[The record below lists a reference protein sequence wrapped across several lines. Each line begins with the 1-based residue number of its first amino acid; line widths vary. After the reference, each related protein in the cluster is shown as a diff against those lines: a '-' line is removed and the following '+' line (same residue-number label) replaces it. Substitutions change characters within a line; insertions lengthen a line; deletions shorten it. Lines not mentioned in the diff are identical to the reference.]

1 MDQTRGF
8 AADSLLLIRKELQ
21 LAKVETS
28 EKIEQA
34 QSGLI
39 LILAGMLFLFVAL
52 MVLAVALA
60 EFLATIIPASLAT
73 LVIGAVLALIGIIV
87 VLAGKSKL
95 KPSNLAPTRTIDA
108 MEGHATRMKAAADAV
123 DPRTPSPA
131 YPKANNEDVRTRG
144 EAA

>member
-1 MDQTRGF
+1 MNFSNIMDQTRGF
-8 AADSLLLIRKELQ
+8 MADSVLLLRKELQ
-21 LAKVETS
+21 LAKAETS

-52 MVLAVALA
+52 VVLAVAAA

-73 LVIGAVLALIGIIV
+73 LVVGGVLALVGVVIILV
-87 VLAGKSKL
+87 GRSKL
-95 KPSNLAPTRTIDA
+95 KPSNLKPVKTLHA
-108 MEGHATRMKAAADAV
+108 MEGHVDRMREAATTV
-123 DPRTPSPA
+123 DPRA
-131 YPKANNEDVRTRG
+131 ENVNTRSG